1 MLTESLC
8 VFEPIPGL
16 IIGEWEMGMGIT
28 KIVEQFNKH
37 MMYLVQY
44 KKHKIVQRLALS
56 TSLGY
61 QHVEGGLYSCLLV
74 YVIAMSNSTS
84 SDHLSSVHN
93 IQVV

>member
-1 MLTESLC
+1 MYLNPYQALLL
-8 VFEPIPGL
+8 VNGKW
-16 IIGEWEMGMGIT
+16 EWVSQ

-93 IQVV
+93 FQVV